1 MNELLTQNN
10 CQIESEELEND
21 CLILRGTMM
30 VSSEI
35 GLHAKLATAT
45 RGNGYLETQYV
56 GF

>member
-45 RGNGYLETQYV
+45 RGNGYLETQYI